1 MLIGEKRNKS
11 RSIRGGKVSFAN
23 EADWDEVMRPNA
35 LNTVNLSTRLLQSAP
50 LAHSLPLSLSL
61 FALAGFEVGNQ
72 GLEIC
77 TTRRHWLAVD
87 ESSPRI
93 SACVCIAYVSCVHMW
108 QLATPPTCGAA
119 AAPVPTILS
128 FCSNPKE
135 KKKKKR
141 VLPCESRFRYFEGL
155 FIMTPLCLSS
165 GEGSRRCDSPL
176 LR

>member
-1 MLIGEKRNKS
+1 MLIGEKINKS

-50 LAHSLPLSLSL
+50 LALSLAL

-77 TTRRHWLAVD
+77 TTRRQWLAVD

-135 KKKKKR
+135 KKKKKADASLR
-141 VLPCESRFRYFEGL
+141 ISFQVFWRIVHYDTAVLELRGGKP
-155 FIMTPLCLSS
+155 PLWLTTT
-165 GEGSRRCDSPL
+165 
-176 LR
+176 